1 MDKVCVRCEKLQPI
15 ENFHFRK
22 DRNNYWGHCKICDC
36 IGQKEYRERFKDLHR
51 ERARNYYY
59 ANRKGCIKRNEYWRK
74 SNPEKVGL
82 NKKIW
87 MRKQRRN
94 NPAYRIN
101 AAISNGIWYAMNING
116 EQRKNRRKWEK
127 IVGYSLRDLIE
138 RLKILFLDG
147 MSLDNFGEWHIDHI
161 KPKNSFDFSN
171 ANSDIETLRE
181 CWALDNLQP
190 LWAIDNLK
198 KGARYE

>member
-1 MDKVCVRCEKLQPI
+1 MDKICVRCEKLQPI
-15 ENFHFRK
+15 ENFNFRK
-22 DRNNYWGHCKICDC
+22 DRNNYWGHCKECTKFESKI
-36 IGQKEYRERFKDLHR
+36 YREKLGDLHR
-51 ERARNYYY
+51 ERARKYYY
-59 ANRKGCIKRNEYWRK
+59 KNRKHCIKRNERWRK
-74 SNPEKVGL
+74 ANPERVGL

-94 NPAYRIN
+94 NPTYRIN
-101 AAISNGIWYAMNING
+101 SAISNGIWYAMNING
-116 EQRKNRRKWEK
+116 DQRKNRRKWEN
-127 IVGYSLRDLIE
+127 IVGYSLKDLIE
-138 RLKILFLDG
+138 HIEVLFVDG

-171 ANSDIETLRE
+171 ANSTIEALRE

-198 KGARYE
+198 KGARHG